1 MRVYVCA
8 RASIHRRATGNTH
21 TLTVRTYN
29 GEFCAHTNRTAYVRA
44 VRRAKKKI
52 QNANVPIAVSHLLG
66 LTISN
71 SVVSHSANIP
81 RTFSLAC
88 MLCMYKENYI
98 CRSAMMSV
106 LYRRVLFAV
115 RATVHRVCLC
125 VCVCAGEKETM
136 RR

>member
-1 MRVYVCA
+1 MCA
-8 RASIHRRATGNTH
+8 RAHQSIAVRQATH
-21 TLTVRTYN
+21 THSLSEHTTVSFARTPIGLLTF
-29 GEFCAHTNRTAYVRA
+29 GPFAEQ
-44 VRRAKKKI
+44 KKI